1 MSWLKDIL
9 ELAGK
14 QNVLAARMSQLDCTI
29 AADLRAERVFT
40 RYEPAVR
47 LPRCLEH
54 LRLRRALNF
63 VKLMIGWFAVSNARN
78 RAAERLVT

>member
-14 QNVLAARMSQLDCTI
+14 QNVFAARMSQLDCTI

-47 LPRCLEH
+47 LCDASNILP
-54 LRLRRALNF
+54 LRRALNF
-63 VKLMIGWFAVSNARN
+63 VKLMIGWFAVSSARN
-78 RAAERLVT
+78 RAAERLVS